1 MKEFKLF
8 ATLIQVAFI
17 VMKLCGA
24 IHWSWLL
31 VLSPILLYL
40 FRFILAFFCVKHEIK
55 QSQENFRD
63 RIDNL
68 KRLQQ
73 EYQDAVNKKQKELED
88 NMEQNN
94 KQTLPCFELGNL
106 YVFKAE
112 DKDGELTIIGK
123 LIAKNE
129 SQDTLTFG
137 NQYEIETEN
146 FVTDQAFDLRIS
158 VNKELREATEGEAIL
173 FQNAFTLWEKSKE
186 QPSFKPFDKV
196 LVRNLDEHKWRP
208 AIFVQT
214 RKGESPY
221 KYNALLL
228 STGHVG
234 DFIQCIKYEGNEKM
248 AFTTAP
254 F

>member
-31 VLSPILLYL
+31 VFSPILLYL
-40 FRFILAFFCVKHEIK
+40 FRFVLAFFCVKHEIK

-63 RIDNL
+63 RMDNL

-88 NMEQNN
+88 KRKELEDNMEQNN
-94 KQTLPCFELGNL
+94 KQTMPDFE
-106 YVFKAE
+106 Y
-112 DKDGELTIIGK
+112 
-123 LIAKNE
+123 
-129 SQDTLTFG
+129 
-137 NQYEIETEN
+137 
-146 FVTDQAFDLRIS
+146 
-158 VNKELREATEGEAIL
+158 
-173 FQNAFTLWEKSKE
+173 TLWKKSKE
-186 QPSFKPFDKV
+186 QTSFKPFGKV
-196 LVRNLDEHKWRP
+196 LVRNSGFHKWRP

-214 RKGESPY
+214 RIGESQY

-234 DFIQCIKYEGNEKM
+234 DFTQCIPYEGNEKL
-248 AFTTAP
+248 AFTAIP

>member
-1 MKEFKLF
+1 MSKEK
-8 ATLIQVAFI
+8 
-17 VMKLCGA
+17 A
-24 IHWSWLL
+24 IEKIDKSID
-31 VLSPILLYL
+31 ILKWY
-40 FRFILAFFCVKHEIK
+40 RVSKNEK
-55 QSQENFRD
+55 
-63 RIDNL
+63 
-68 KRLQQ
+68 
-73 EYQDAVNKKQKELED
+73 NKAICFLREALEELED

-94 KQTLPCFELGNL
+94 KQTMPCFELGNL
-106 YVFKAE
+106 YVFKEE
-112 DKDGELTIIGK
+112 DEDGELTIIGK

-129 SQDTLTFG
+129 SQDTLTIG

-146 FVTDQAFDLRIS
+146 FVTDQALDLRIS
-158 VNKELREATEGEAIL
+158 IHKELREATEGEAIL

-214 RKGESPY
+214 RIGESPY

-234 DFIQCIKYEGNEKM
+234 DFIQCTKYEGNEKM

>member
-24 IHWSWLL
+24 IQWSWLL
-31 VLSPILLYL
+31 VFSPILLYL
-40 FRFILAFFCVKHEIK
+40 CRFILASFRVENEIK
-55 QSQENFRD
+55 QSQESFLD
-63 RIDNL
+63 RMDNL

-73 EYQDAVNKKQKELED
+73 EYHDAVKKRKELED

-94 KQTLPCFELGNL
+94 KQTMPDFELGNL
-106 YVFKAE
+106 YVFKEE
-112 DKDGELTIIGK
+112 DEDGELTIIGK

-129 SQDTLTFG
+129 NEDTLTFG

-158 VNKELREATEGEAIL
+158 IHKELREATEDEASL
-173 FQNAFTLWEKSKE
+173 FQEAYTLWKKSKE

-196 LVRNLDEHKWRP
+196 LVRNRGVHKWRP

-214 RKGESPY
+214 RIGESPY

-234 DFIQCIKYEGNEKM
+234 DFTQCIPYEGNEKL
-248 AFTTAP
+248 AFTAIP

>member
-31 VLSPILLYL
+31 VFSPILLYL
-40 FRFILAFFCVKHEIK
+40 CRFILASFRVENEIK
-55 QSQENFRD
+55 QSQESFLD
-63 RIDNL
+63 RMDNL

-73 EYQDAVNKKQKELED
+73 EYQDAVKKHKELEG

-94 KQTLPCFELGNL
+94 KQELPCFELGSL
-106 YVFKAE
+106 YVFHEE
-112 DKDGELTIIGK
+112 DEDGELTIIGK

-158 VNKELREATEGEAIL
+158 VNKDLREATEDEASL
-173 FQNAFTLWEKSKE
+173 FQEAYTLWKKSKE
-186 QPSFKPFDKV
+186 QPSFKPFGKV
-196 LVRNLDEHKWRP
+196 LVRNSGFHKWRP

-214 RKGESPY
+214 RIGESPY

-234 DFIQCIKYEGNEKM
+234 DFTQCIPYEGNEKL
-248 AFTTAP
+248 AFTAIP

>member
-8 ATLIQVAFI
+8 ATLIQVGFI

-31 VLSPILLYL
+31 VFSPILLYL
-40 FRFILAFFCVKHEIK
+40 CRFILASFRVENEIK
-55 QSQENFRD
+55 QSQESFLD
-63 RIDNL
+63 RMDNL

-73 EYQDAVNKKQKELED
+73 EYQDAVKKRKELED

-94 KQTLPCFELGNL
+94 KQTMPDFELGSL
-106 YVFKAE
+106 YVFKEE
-112 DKDGELTIIGK
+112 DEDGELTIIGQ

-129 SQDTLTFG
+129 SEDTLTFG

-158 VNKELREATEGEAIL
+158 VNKDLREATEDESSL
-173 FQNAFTLWEKSKE
+173 FQKAYTLWKKSKE
-186 QPSFKPFDKV
+186 HPSFKTFDKV
-196 LVRNLDEHKWRP
+196 LVRNQDEHKWRP

-214 RKGESPY
+214 RIGDSPY
-221 KYNALLL
+221 RYNALLL
-228 STGHVG
+228 STGQVG
-234 DFIQCIKYEGNEKM
+234 DFVQCIKYEGNEKM
-248 AFTTAP
+248 AFTTDP

>member
-31 VLSPILLYL
+31 VFSPILLYL
-40 FRFILAFFCVKHEIK
+40 CRFILASFRVENEIK
-55 QSQENFRD
+55 QSQESFLD
-63 RIDNL
+63 RMDNL

-73 EYQDAVNKKQKELED
+73 EYQDAVKKRKELED

-94 KQTLPCFELGNL
+94 KQTMPDFELGNL
-106 YVFKAE
+106 YVFNEE
-112 DKDGELTIIGK
+112 DEDGELTIIGE

-158 VNKELREATEGEAIL
+158 TNKELREATEDESSL
-173 FQNAFTLWEKSKE
+173 FQEAYTLWKKSKE
-186 QPSFKPFDKV
+186 QTSFKTFDKV
-196 LVRNLDEHKWRP
+196 LVRNQDEHKWRP

-214 RKGESPY
+214 RIGDSPY
-221 KYNALLL
+221 RYNALLL
-228 STGHVG
+228 STGQVG
-234 DFIQCIKYEGNEKM
+234 DFVQCIKYEGNEKM
-248 AFTTAP
+248 AFTADP

>member
-31 VLSPILLYL
+31 VFSPILLYL
-40 FRFILAFFCVKHEIK
+40 CRFILASFRVENEIK
-55 QSQENFRD
+55 QSQESFLD
-63 RIDNL
+63 RMDNL
-68 KRLQQ
+68 NRLQQ
-73 EYQDAVNKKQKELED
+73 EYQDAVKKRKELED

-94 KQTLPCFELGNL
+94 KQTMPDFELGNL
-106 YVFKAE
+106 YVFNEE
-112 DKDGELTIIGK
+112 DEDGELTIIGE

-158 VNKELREATEGEAIL
+158 VNKDLREATEDESSL
-173 FQNAFTLWEKSKE
+173 FQEAYTLWKKSKE
-186 QPSFKPFDKV
+186 HPSFKTFDKV
-196 LVRNLDEHKWRP
+196 LVRNQDEHKWRP

-214 RKGESPY
+214 RIGDSPY
-221 KYNALLL
+221 RYNALLL
-228 STGHVG
+228 STGQVG
-234 DFIQCIKYEGNEKM
+234 DFVQCIKYEGNEKM
-248 AFTTAP
+248 AFTADP

>member
-31 VLSPILLYL
+31 VFSPILLYL
-40 FRFILAFFCVKHEIK
+40 CRFILASFRVENEIK
-55 QSQENFRD
+55 QSQESFLD
-63 RIDNL
+63 RMDNL

-73 EYQDAVNKKQKELED
+73 EYQDAVKKHKELEG

-94 KQTLPCFELGNL
+94 KQELPDFELGNL
-106 YVFKAE
+106 YVFNEE
-112 DKDGELTIIGK
+112 DEDGELTIIGQ

-129 SQDTLTFG
+129 SEDTLTFV

-158 VNKELREATEGEAIL
+158 VNKDLREATEDESSL
-173 FQNAFTLWEKSKE
+173 FQDAYTLWKKSKE
-186 QPSFKPFDKV
+186 QPSFKPFGKV
-196 LVRNLDEHKWRP
+196 LVRNSGFHKWRP

-214 RKGESPY
+214 RIGESSY

-234 DFIQCIKYEGNEKM
+234 DFTQCIPYEGNEKL
-248 AFTTAP
+248 AFTAIP

>member
-31 VLSPILLYL
+31 VFSPILLYL
-40 FRFILAFFCVKHEIK
+40 CRSILASFRVENEIK
-55 QSQENFRD
+55 QSQESFLD
-63 RIDNL
+63 RMDNL

-73 EYQDAVNKKQKELED
+73 EYQDAVKKHKELEG

-94 KQTLPCFELGNL
+94 KQELPDFELGNL
-106 YVFKAE
+106 YVFKEE
-112 DKDGELTIIGK
+112 DEDGELTIIGQ

-129 SQDTLTFG
+129 SEDTLTFG

-158 VNKELREATEGEAIL
+158 VNKDLREATEDEASL
-173 FQNAFTLWEKSKE
+173 FQEAYTLWEKSKE
-186 QPSFKPFDKV
+186 QTSFKPFDKV
-196 LVRNLDEHKWRP
+196 LVRNSGFHKWRP

-214 RKGESPY
+214 RIGESPY

-234 DFIQCIKYEGNEKM
+234 DFTQCIPYEGNEKL
-248 AFTTAP
+248 AFTVIP